1 MDRLLDA
8 DHWLLRVIGPGR
20 ASLFLQIVSSL
31 KRIPCCASFAE
42 SVIGLQSDIFRRFKK
57 KQEREKL

>member
-20 ASLFLQIVSSL
+20 ASLFLQVVSSL
-31 KRIPCCASFAE
+31 ERIRYCLVFSE
-42 SVIGLQSDIFRRFKK
+42 SVIGLQSDIFHRLKK
-57 KQEREKL
+57 KQE